1 MLRSRLP
8 YTATLLLA
16 SLALALAAFAQQ
28 PPAVSTDAPAASV
41 SAAPYR
47 VGEKLSYSVSYSN
60 FSSAAHAET
69 YVAGRGR
76 YFDREGVEL
85 RAHVETVDVVSAALL
100 RLNNYYFSFVDPA
113 TGQPFRAH
121 SQTAEATPPAKLQG
135 ASLVQPLDVTTI
147 QTPLSGAP
155 AGAAPDLLSALFR
168 LRALPLAPG
177 ARFEF
182 TAEHAGTLYQA
193 ELRVE
198 ARQTINTPAG
208 SFNTLR
214 ARVRFRNNDDADD
227 LRLHI
232 NFSDDERRIPVL
244 VTARVRNGEVRAALA
259 SDEIVLPV
267 APDGLAAVA
276 TPNTR
281 PTPTTL
287 PPDPGNP
294 DARPRPT
301 TTPRTAPTPTGGRA
315 ANATDELPFSV
326 GEQLN
331 FNFFLGNSQQP
342 VGTASFQ
349 VRGRSRYFDREGI
362 QFSATMATNQALDK
376 VFSVRDQI
384 NSYVDATTLLP
395 FRSEMQIQEGTHRLR
410 GIVQLDQERGG
421 AILHDGSR
429 AEIPAG
435 TYDLVSILYALRS
448 FDLTPPKRN
457 SVALLLNKRLRVLH
471 IDSVARENI
480 NVGGQSISAFQ
491 LALSTDDP
499 QGGRLALRLWVGTD
513 RRRIPLRL
521 VATTPL
527 GPVRADL
534 AIIPVA
540 RQ

>member
-1 MLRSRLP
+1 MLRRRLP
-8 YTATLLLA
+8 HTATLLLA
-16 SLALALAAFAQQ
+16 SLALALAASAQQ
-28 PPAVSTDAPAASV
+28 PPAVTTTNAPV

-47 VGEKLSYSVSYSN
+47 VGERLSYSVSFSN
-60 FSSAAHAET
+60 FPSAAHAET

-85 RAHVETVDVVSAALL
+85 RAHVETVGVVSAALL
-100 RLNNYYFSFVDPA
+100 RLDSYYFSFVDPA
-113 TGQPFRAH
+113 TGLPFHVHAE
-121 SQTAEATPPAKLQG
+121 TADTAPPAELQD
-135 ASLVQPLDVTTI
+135 ASLARPPDVTTI
-147 QTPLSGAP
+147 RTPPAAAP
-155 AGAAPDLLSALFR
+155 AGAAPDLLSALHR
-168 LRALPLAPG
+168 LRALPLAVG

-198 ARQTINTPAG
+198 GRQTINTPAG
-208 SFNTLR
+208 SFNTLP
-214 ARVRFRNNDDADD
+214 ARVRVRNNDDADD
-227 LRLHI
+227 LRLRVY
-232 NFSDDERRIPVL
+232 FTDDERHVPVL
-244 VTARVRNGEVRAALA
+244 ITARLRSGEVRAALA

-267 APDGLAAVA
+267 APDGLAAVP
-276 TPNTR
+276 TPNAR

-301 TTPRTAPTPTGGRA
+301 PPRTTPTPAPGRA
-315 ANATDELPFSV
+315 ANADDLPFSV

-331 FNFFLGNSQQP
+331 FNFFLGNAQQP

-362 QFSATMATNQALDK
+362 QFSATMATNQALDQ

-421 AILHDGSR
+421 AILHDGTR
-429 AEIPAG
+429 VEIPAG
-435 TYDLVSILYALRS
+435 TYDLVSILYALRA

-513 RRRIPLRL
+513 RRRIPLRV

>member
-1 MLRSRLP
+1 MLRRRLP
-8 YTATLLLA
+8 HTVTLLLA
-16 SLALALAAFAQQ
+16 SLALALAASAQQ
-28 PPAVSTDAPAASV
+28 PPAASADAPV

-76 YFDREGVEL
+76 YFEREGVEL
-85 RAHVETVDVVSAALL
+85 RAYVETVDVVSSALL
-100 RLNNYYFSFVDPA
+100 RLNSYYFSFVDPA
-113 TGQPFRAH
+113 TGLPFRAH
-121 SQTAEATPPAKLQG
+121 AQTADATLPAEIQDAAISQPP
-135 ASLVQPLDVTTI
+135 DVTTI
-147 QTPLSGAP
+147 LTPPAAAP
-155 AGAAPDLLSALFR
+155 AGAAPDLLAALYR

-182 TAEHAGTLYQA
+182 TAEHAGAIYQA

-198 ARQTINTPAG
+198 GRETTNTPAG

-214 ARVRFRNNDDADD
+214 ARVRVRNNDDADD
-227 LRLHI
+227 LRLHVY
-232 NFSDDERRIPVL
+232 FTDDERHLPVMI
-244 VTARVRNGEVRAALA
+244 TARVRGGDVRVALA
-259 SDEIVLPV
+259 SDETVLPP
-267 APDGLAAVA
+267 APDQLTAAP
-276 TPNTR
+276 TPNAR
-281 PTPTTL
+281 PTPSAL

-294 DARPRPT
+294 DARPRPGPAR
-301 TTPRTAPTPTGGRA
+301 TTPTPAAARA
-315 ANATDELPFSV
+315 GAADDLPFSV

-362 QFSATMATNQALDK
+362 QFSATMATNQALDR

-384 NSYVDATTLLP
+384 NSYVDAATLMP

-435 TYDLVSILYALRS
+435 TYDLLSIFYALRS

-457 SVALLLNKRLRVLH
+457 SVALLLNKRVRVLH

-480 NVGGQSISAFQ
+480 NVGGQSISTFQ

-499 QGGRLALRLWVGTD
+499 QGNRLALRLWVGTD
-513 RRRIPLRL
+513 RRRIPVRL

-534 AIIPVA
+534 AIIPNT

>member
-1 MLRSRLP
+1 MLRRRLP
-8 YTATLLLA
+8 HTATLLLA

-28 PPAVSTDAPAASV
+28 PPAVATATAPVASV
-41 SAAPYR
+41 SVAPYR

-76 YFDREGVEL
+76 YFDREGLEL
-85 RAHVETVDVVSAALL
+85 RAYVATVDVVSAALL
-100 RLNNYYFSFVDPA
+100 RLNSYYFSFVDPA

-121 SQTAEATPPAKLQG
+121 AQTAEAAPPAEIQN
-135 ASLVQPLDVTTI
+135 ASLVRPLDVTTI
-147 QTPLSGAP
+147 QTPSSAAP
-155 AGAAPDLLSALFR
+155 VGVAPDLLAALYR
-168 LRALPLAPG
+168 LRALPLAVG

-198 ARQTINTPAG
+198 GRQTINTSAG

-214 ARVRFRNNDDADD
+214 ARVRVRKNDAADD

-232 NFSDDERRIPVL
+232 YFTDDERRIPVML
-244 VTARVRNGEVRAALA
+244 TARVRQGEVRAMLA
-259 SDEIVLPV
+259 SDETVLPV
-267 APDGLAAVA
+267 APEGLAAGP
-276 TPNTR
+276 TPDTR

-294 DARPRPT
+294 DARPRPGP
-301 TTPRTAPTPTGGRA
+301 PRTTPTPTAGRA
-315 ANATDELPFSV
+315 AGAADDLPFSV

-384 NSYVDATTLLP
+384 NSYVDAATLMP
-395 FRSEMQIQEGTHRLR
+395 FRAEMQIQEGTHRLR
-410 GIVQLDQERGG
+410 GVVSLDQERG
-421 AILHDGSR
+421 AALLHDGAR
-429 AEIPAG
+429 VDIPAG
-435 TYDLVSILYALRS
+435 TYDLISILYALRS
-448 FDLTPPKRN
+448 FDLTPPKRT
-457 SVALLLNKRLRVLH
+457 SVALLLNKRVRVLH

-480 NVGGQSISAFQ
+480 NVGGQSISTFQ

-499 QGGRLALRLWVGTD
+499 QGNRLALRLWVGTD

-521 VATTPL
+521 IATTPL

-534 AIIPVA
+534 AIIPNA